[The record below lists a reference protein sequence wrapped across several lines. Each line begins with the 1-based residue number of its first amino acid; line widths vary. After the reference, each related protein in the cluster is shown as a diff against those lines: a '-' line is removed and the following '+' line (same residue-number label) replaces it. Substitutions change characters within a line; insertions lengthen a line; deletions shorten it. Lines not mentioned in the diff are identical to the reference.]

1 MGLTARQTQGLVLNQ
16 KMIQSISIL
25 AMSAVDLRDYI
36 YEEAEKNPALDVVQ
50 DFEEPVLKAG
60 RQGNAADS
68 DAFQSFLE
76 SRPAPEETIRAHLL
90 SQVRVLPL
98 TESEENLCEKIIG
111 NLDTRGFHFDTPEKL
126 LDPENPQE
134 TGELLERCL
143 ATIRRL
149 DPVGTACS
157 GSAESLFVQAKL
169 RGDAPPLA
177 LFLLDGHLD
186 LLKNAPA
193 ITRKKIAAQ
202 LLFDS
207 DMNKAGIG
215 KITDSALKAAVD
227 YIKTLEPFPAREF
240 EQENAAYIF
249 PDVFVYK
256 NGARFTVEF
265 SRDSLP
271 SLEISSEFTQSG
283 LDKDRFSNGLIHDA
297 QWVIDAIQ
305 MRQNTIV
312 NTARVIV
319 GAQSAFFEHGP
330 RFLRPLKMKDV
341 ADALMC
347 NEGTISRIANGKY
360 LQCSWGLFEIRYFFS
375 TQATVSGGQ
384 AQSKESVKQELSL
397 IIKEHEEQQKSNPAL
412 KKLSDKAL
420 AQKLESRGIK
430 IARRTVAKYRAELQE

>member
-1 MGLTARQTQGLVLNQ
+1 
-16 KMIQSISIL
+16 MIQSISIL
-25 AMSAVDLRDYI
+25 AMSSVDLRDYI

-50 DFEEPVLKAG
+50 DFAEPVLKASK
-60 RQGNAADS
+60 QGNAADS

-98 TESEENLCEKIIG
+98 TDVEELLCEKIVG
-111 NLDTRGFHFDTPEKL
+111 NLDTRGFHFDVPEKL
-126 LDPENPQE
+126 LDPANPLE
-134 TGELLERCL
+134 TCELLSHCL
-143 ATIRRL
+143 DTIRRL

-177 LFLLDGHLD
+177 LFLLDGHLG
-186 LLKNAPA
+186 LLEKQNTTV
-193 ITRKKIAAQ
+193 IRKKIEAQLMLNAAQ
-202 LLFDS
+202 
-207 DMNKAGIG
+207 GIG
-215 KITDSALKAAVD
+215 KVTDTALKEAVD

-240 EQENAAYIF
+240 EQEGAAYIF
-249 PDVFVYK
+249 PDVFVHKVPDAEAGK

-283 LDKDRFSNGLIHDA
+283 MEKDGFSNGLVRDA

-305 MRQNTIV
+305 LRQNTIV
-312 NTARVIV
+312 NATRIIV
-319 GAQSAFFEHGP
+319 EAQSAFFEHGP

-341 ADALMC
+341 ADALRC

-375 TQATVSGGQ
+375 TQATVSDGQ
-384 AQSKESVKQELSL
+384 AQSKESVKQELLL
-397 IIKEHEEQQKSNPAL
+397 IMKDHEEQQKNNPAL
-412 KKLSDKAL
+412 KKLSDEAL
-420 AQKLESRGIK
+420 AKKLESRGIK
-430 IARRTVAKYRAELQE
+430 IARRTVAKYRAELRVLDFIR